1 MNTSIDTSTW
11 TINTT
16 SFSSLHDAWEQI
28 CTVSHA
34 ERGNLSTARRNKA
47 TVHLVCKTEGC
58 PFQFYV
64 SHDKR
69 KSLYL
74 LRRLNLSHTCIGSA
88 GRERG
93 TVHSALF
100 MEAKVSNSIW

>member
-93 TVHSALF
+93 TVHSASF
-100 MEAKVSNSIW
+100 MEAKVSHSIW